1 MLNKIKNAV
10 NKTTGAVTSSITYNT
25 MTSYAYIG
33 KKKVDECKGYVKE
46 HPVAATA
53 KVINGVTTKTNPASI
68 IKHAAIDCA
77 IDAAVNK
84 RKNK

>member
-1 MLNKIKNAV
+1 MKKLLNPITKV
-10 NKTTGAVTSSITYNT
+10 TGAVTSSITYNT
-25 MTSYAYIG
+25 MTSYTYIG
-33 KKKVDECKGYVKE
+33 KKKVNECKGYVKE

-68 IKHAAIDCA
+68 IKHAAVDCV